1 MSKLFKASFILVCFL
16 FLQSHVFAVDLNCE
30 FKETKVE
37 GIDSIQVSGES
48 MLINKETEIPLDKT
62 RVKCGNFGRQ
72 IRYDGMALGY
82 QVILESCSTEAK
94 FEGRLIDSINQ
105 VAAKVLCHQI
115 AKVKP

>member
-16 FLQSHVFAVDLNCE
+16 FLSGHVFAVDLNCE
-30 FKETKVE
+30 FKENPVE
-37 GIDSIQVSGES
+37 GIESIQVSGES
-48 MLINKETEIPLDKT
+48 MLINQEVEIPLDKT

-72 IRYDGMALGY
+72 IRYDGRALGY

-105 VAAKVLCHQI
+105 VAGKVLCHQTE
-115 AKVKP
+115 P

>member
-1 MSKLFKASFILVCFL
+1 MNKLLKASFFLVCFL
-16 FLQSHVFAVDLNCE
+16 LLQNSVFATDLNCE

-37 GIDSIQVSGES
+37 GIDSIQVSGGN
-48 MLINKETEIPLDKT
+48 MLINEEMEIPLDKT

-105 VAAKVLCHQI
+105 VAAKVLCHQTQL
-115 AKVKP
+115 